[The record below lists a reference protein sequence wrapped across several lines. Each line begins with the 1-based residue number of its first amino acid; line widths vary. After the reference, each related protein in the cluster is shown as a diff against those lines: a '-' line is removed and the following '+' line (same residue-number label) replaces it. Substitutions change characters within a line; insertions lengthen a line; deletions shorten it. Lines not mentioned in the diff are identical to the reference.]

1 MNKQQRPKELDT
13 WGEQRIIHLGWDME
27 FIGGKRENELERELT
42 YYRGE
47 LQIQVHHQGISLV
60 VSINI
65 NININNSR

>member
-1 MNKQQRPKELDT
+1 
-13 WGEQRIIHLGWDME
+13 ME

-65 NININNSR
+65 NINNSR